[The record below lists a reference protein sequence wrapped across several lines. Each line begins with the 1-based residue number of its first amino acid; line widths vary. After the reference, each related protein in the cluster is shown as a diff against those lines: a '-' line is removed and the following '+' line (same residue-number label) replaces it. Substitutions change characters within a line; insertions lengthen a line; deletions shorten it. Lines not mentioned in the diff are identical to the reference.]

1 MNKYYIIALVLF
13 ITSMVSFYALV
24 RRNKEATFNDAKTLE
39 DCAEK
44 GLKLAL
50 TGNVNNGDTCSEWVA
65 PDCYKGSVI
74 TSGDGKK
81 FCYKGRDFLGIIYVI
96 LSLGGFV
103 GSIICFVVGV
113 MKKNDIVKKNG

>member
-24 RRNKEATFNDAKTLE
+24 RRNKETSFDDVKTYE
-39 DCAEK
+39 ECAEK
-44 GLKLAL
+44 ALGLVMD
-50 TGNVNNGDTCSEWVA
+50 GNVNNGDTCASWVA
-65 PDCYKGSVI
+65 PDCYKGSISTNV
-74 TSGDGKK
+74 DGKK
-81 FCYKGRDFLGIIYVI
+81 LCGKGRDFLGIIYVI